1 MRGMEIPISKIG
13 NSRGLRLS
21 KTILEMYNIKDKV
34 ELILEEGQ
42 IILKPVKDPRG
53 NWAAAF
59 KEMHAEGDDQLL
71 INDAFE
77 EETLEEW
84 S

>member
-1 MRGMEIPISKIG
+1 METSIIQIG

-21 KTILEMYNIKDKV
+21 KTILEKYNIKDKV

-42 IILKPVKDPRG
+42 IILRPIESPRE
-53 NWAAAF
+53 NWKEKF
-59 KEMHAEGDDQLL
+59 KKMADYGDDQPLM
-71 INDAFE
+71 NDVFE
-77 EETLEEW
+77 DENFEEW